1 MSASVSAAYRGLLRA
16 VATTFAGDA
25 SALAQGRSA
34 AAAAFRGWAPPPAA
48 PAPADA
54 LARALADA
62 DEAAAFLREHVA
74 QGRLNERGAYEVALK
89 PPGAGGG
96 AAPPRLHLQHARD
109 VEDPAAPAAP
119 GAGGCCGGG
128 CR

>member
-34 AAAAFRGWAPPPAA
+34 AAAAFRGWAAPA

-74 QGRLNERGAYEVALK
+74 QGRLNDRGSYEVALK

-109 VEDPAAPAAP
+109 VQDPAAPPAP
-119 GAGGCCGGG
+119 GGGGCCGGG